1 MKIAIIGASGKAGAL
16 LAEEALIQGYDV
28 TAIVRDRT
36 KIKNSKINVIEK
48 SIFDLTP
55 TDIKIFDV
63 VIDAF
68 NAPSGE
74 ENQHA
79 TSMTHLISIFE
90 SVPDTRLLV
99 VGGAGSLYVDPDQ
112 RIALMDSDGFPA
124 EYKAI
129 AVNMAKGLESLKASH
144 INWTYLSPAAFFDPA
159 GKRTGQYVLGGENLH
174 FNSAKQSYVSY
185 ADYALAMI
193 DEIKIKAYVK
203 KRFSVVSE
211 S

>member
-129 AVNMAKGLESLKASH
+129 AVNMAKGLEALKASH

-159 GKRTGQYVLGGENLH
+159 GKRTGQYVLGSENLH

>member
-55 TDIKIFDV
+55 ADIKIFDV